1 MKKIFDWIYF
11 LEFETPWICRKLAK
25 KPCFLH
31 STFFSFSAQVDL
43 ANPIRSTCQ
52 RLVDIILPYS
62 KWFFRYFQKTV
73 FLLRRSL
80 KVRGSRLT
88 MSPKSLR
95 LAAAQC
101 QPLSAPS
108 ALSCQTQQP
117 PSPQLAAATTAEIHP
132 ATRAK
137 LSPDCSQRQPQL
149 LPSTSVIRKRTAASL
164 RCPGPRT
171 KRKTLSRNNLDL
183 LRRRRPLVAS
193 QRVTTNSEA
202 DWNRA
207 RSPATSYSAS
217 GPSQRSR
224 LRRERPTPAMVT
236 KQATT
241 ILLQLQPRLPEKRK
255 ADFTLKDRETCHTKP
270 TNCSHKHW

>member
-1 MKKIFDWIYF
+1 M
-11 LEFETPWICRKLAK
+11 
-25 KPCFLH
+25 
-31 STFFSFSAQVDL
+31 AQ
-43 ANPIRSTCQ
+43 IK
-52 RLVDIILPYS
+52 RLILPYFND
-62 KWFFRYFQKTV
+62 FFSNFQKTV
-73 FLLRRSL
+73 FRLRRSL
-80 KVRGSRLT
+80 MVRGSRLT

-117 PSPQLAAATTAEIHP
+117 PSPQLTAEIHP
-132 ATRAK
+132 ATRVK
-137 LSPDCSQRQPQL
+137 LSPPAVRDCSQHQPQL

-171 KRKTLSRNNLDL
+171 KRKTLSPNNLDL
-183 LRRRRPLVAS
+183 RRPLVAS
-193 QRVTTNSEA
+193 QRVTTNSGA

-207 RSPATSYSAS
+207 RSPATSCSAS

-224 LRRERPTPAMVT
+224 LRRERQTTAKVT
-236 KQATT
+236 KATT
-241 ILLQLQPRLPEKRK
+241 CLPQLQPRLPEKRR

-270 TNCSHKHW
+270 TNCSHKHR

>member
-1 MKKIFDWIYF
+1 MAQIKRLILPYF
-11 LEFETPWICRKLAK
+11 ND
-25 KPCFLH
+25 
-31 STFFSFSAQVDL
+31 FFSF
-43 ANPIRSTCQ
+43 
-52 RLVDIILPYS
+52 
-62 KWFFRYFQKTV
+62 FQKTV
-73 FLLRRSL
+73 FRLRRSL
-80 KVRGSRLT
+80 MVRGSRLT
-88 MSPKSLR
+88 MSPKSLQ
-95 LAAAQC
+95 LAAVQC

-137 LSPDCSQRQPQL
+137 LSPAAVRDCSQHQPQL

-183 LRRRRPLVAS
+183 RRRRPLVAS
-193 QRVTTNSEA
+193 QRVTTNRGA

-207 RSPATSYSAS
+207 RSPATSSSAS

-224 LRRERPTPAMVT
+224 LRRERPTLTKVT
-236 KQATT
+236 RATT
-241 ILLQLQPRLPEKRK
+241 CQPRLPEKRR

-270 TNCSHKHW
+270 TNCSHKHR